1 MSVDVPSASCTV
13 SSPFRRCRDRI
24 SLTRSGAL
32 TGHTPNAS
40 PGWYRMP
47 ESDRSISMC
56 STSFSALRE
65 VIFWRTDR
73 LAVKGCSRVQTCA
86 AGASAVAA
94 AAGLQYGISLEQAA
108 DGLKNLK
115 LTDKRLTV
123 RSADGIKVI
132 DDTYNASPDSMRG
145 AIDVL
150 CSTDGMRRVAV
161 LGDMFELGED
171 SAEFHRHVGEYV
183 GKRGVDLHAA
193 LAIG

>member
-86 AGASAVAA
+86 AGASAVATA
-94 AAGLQYGISLEQAA
+94 ASAGWGKLPRLPAVFKVPGVLASGNAPGNAPGKAPVVPGLLPAAG
-108 DGLKNLK
+108 
-115 LTDKRLTV
+115 
-123 RSADGIKVI
+123 
-132 DDTYNASPDSMRG
+132 
-145 AIDVL
+145 
-150 CSTDGMRRVAV
+150 
-161 LGDMFELGED
+161 
-171 SAEFHRHVGEYV
+171 
-183 GKRGVDLHAA
+183 
-193 LAIG
+193 